1 MFEYLYEW
9 VENLAFYMILS
20 TIFLEAPLANS
31 YQKYIRFFTGIILVL
46 LLAKPILK
54 VFGMEHSFFDVMDGS
69 AYEREMRKIEEKTEY
84 LRDVSIEDYRKKV
97 EEMTNESEDGM
108 EGDER

>member
-9 VENLAFYMILS
+9 VENLAFYMVLS
-20 TIFLEAPLANS
+20 TVFLEVLPANS

-46 LLAKPILK
+46 LLTGPILK
-54 VFGMEHSFFDVMDGS
+54 VFGMEQSLRDVLDGS
-69 AYEREMRKIEEKTEY
+69 AYEREIEEKTEY
-84 LRDVSIEDYRKKV
+84 LKGISMEDYKEKV
-97 EEMTNESEDGM
+97 GEMTREPEAGV

>member
-1 MFEYLYEW
+1 MFEYLYGW

-20 TIFLEAPLANS
+20 TVFLEVLPANS

-46 LLAKPILK
+46 LLTGPILK
-54 VFGMEHSFFDVMDGS
+54 VFGMEQSFFDVMDGS
-69 AYEREMRKIEEKTEY
+69 TYERELREIEEKTEY
-84 LRDVSIEDYRKKV
+84 LKDVSIEDYRKKV
-97 EEMTNESEDGM
+97 EEITREPEDGM